1 MAKKQVP
8 VVVPVS
14 PLKAIVDKIA
24 DKADKTLGYSEE
36 VVNKVGA
43 GQEAQYTGLQSVYK
57 QKEANF
63 FDPYEDYVD
72 RNTLHGGQFSVEDL
86 NKIRAVNQSN
96 WQQAG
101 HAIGRVAVNIV
112 PQIIG
117 GISSMVDIPGYF
129 SAEHAAQNK
138 LVNWAQDLKKEVDED
153 WFPIYEENPGQSM
166 SMSDPAWWMS
176 RGSGL
181 VESVGSFIVQGM
193 VGGKLVSTGLKG
205 LGAIGGK
212 KLAQTVLGAQKS
224 KQLAGAGGALLN
236 ATMLNQAESVIDAT
250 QVFNDTYKQRL
261 KEGYDTPK
269 AKKAAAEAAS
279 MTMNLNKINILL
291 NLSSAAAF
299 LKPLGGSRNI
309 LKATSGIGKL
319 VELGK
324 ESGQEGLEELVNL
337 VAQKSGEAK
346 GKGKDYTLQNALE
359 DIGSMEGLE
368 SAFLGAIGGLAQTGA
383 TKASEYSKYG
393 AGNTVDENGNRISN
407 VTYEKGKYAEQQAVI
422 KDLKDRGVN
431 VTDVMKNFKDNLL
444 FQEKLFKAQEKGDT
458 AEVERLKEELF
469 ETQAIK
475 AFQSGTTEVLEN
487 LYQAEAEKDPA
498 EVGQEHIAKATDAIV
513 QLKEL
518 EKVYNNFEDYA
529 NVDEIFFNR
538 ANKNRIERNLKYAE
552 IVQKQADLQLNKDL
566 HTIAKKY
573 SYDREREVLIKK
585 DGEVVEVD
593 KKIDKIPLSYSATN
607 LEDNQG
613 HTEAEQA
620 VYNKFLE
627 EVQALPSYKAAES
640 NREELDKMNNVLLN
654 SDKEFATITSKEY
667 QIKAEERKIA
677 AATLKEAYAAISST
691 NSIAEV
697 EKLKETIAD
706 PAFKKAADAK
716 IADLKT
722 TNDIVA
728 KQKQVD
734 LTVSQMQ
741 QKIKT
746 ATLENIQELREE
758 VENAEL
764 SEKHKT
770 NLSQALDKQSR
781 KLNGIVETE
790 EDAEEDNPLAAFDAK
805 DPAEL
810 ANEVAAENAS
820 FETNLPKDLPNPNT
834 ETEDVEQGVADAATK
849 LATEDKTMIIG
860 EDSQGNLVYG
870 YSRSSEGHNRAAFLS
885 REFNQTEVTGRID
898 RDEIENSLDNLELL
912 DPDFLTAGTAL
923 NMQIDA
929 EYEGDKYDPTSNT
942 RQKTPWSLRE
952 AELRNQAEAQG
963 IPLTSL
969 PAYIAEVPIK
979 VTTENGDTVFYVH
992 DNAWYKEE
1000 NLSATAEEIA
1010 EDKAKNYKIREAI
1023 VKKGT
1028 PVKTKVSYKSFG
1040 KLFKT
1045 FDGKSMPVAEAMP
1058 DPNLIFAVGR
1068 NGTFELP
1075 GDASIILKGGTLLKS
1090 TAAEG
1095 RVYAIVKVGPK
1106 EYLPIPLERKPIS
1119 QEVIDS
1125 IMFAIEAHLTGDPE
1139 NAVVIAIAEKSGLDI
1154 TTNAGLTKYINQFM
1168 YLFPTKG
1175 KAGLENYL
1183 IAGGEGTSL
1192 KSNMP
1197 LISVTATGIE
1207 FGRPGVNMGSYTKP
1221 DGTKVVRR
1229 AIILSQNF
1237 KSKVGTA
1244 TNAAGL
1250 ETLRNLLQD
1259 SRYTPLS
1266 HTSRKDLS
1274 SDADSTL
1281 ILDADGATKT
1291 QKYSEQV
1298 KQSLET
1304 NILSVNI
1311 GTEEDPNWVYT
1322 IQPTILFDTAF
1333 AGIKEVKKAA
1343 VSIPKVQKTVQSNK
1357 KALEYKGVNPT
1368 VDLIVTRVVDG
1379 ETQVLLIKRGDNVEA
1394 EAGKLAFPGGF
1405 QDTAAKKGNKWKP
1418 GKETAEEAAIR
1429 ELKEETGLDLNKSSL
1444 PLLLLNVGTFNDQA
1458 RDPRNSA
1465 TSWVSST
1472 VFRVTLPENFDM
1484 STEVSGKDDAQEARW
1499 IPVSELSATD
1509 KSQFGFD
1516 HATILESEG
1525 LVSFKEAAPNT
1536 KRTITRK
1543 YVKLET
1549 PITDFSVEEQALLS
1563 NPTPTIEEYE
1573 AVVQKLE
1580 EYLKDTGNTLN
1591 LPIPNAKEIKS
1602 ILQDIKNSFEISDKE
1617 STPSD
1622 IESKK
1627 ADIERI
1633 KQEQEQIIELSR
1645 SINPGVTAANSYNDS
1660 INKGVWASKEEAI
1673 DAMNA
1678 EMEEVSDWIDSM
1690 VDAGIDVQEIINK
1703 VGTITQGKGKA
1714 SGKLL
1719 ASQRLNLYNFIKSK
1733 SKGEITDSLIDIIN
1747 SSEDQ
1752 INAKYNAKIAALGQ
1766 PTSNKTIETL
1776 RAEEQIELA
1785 KAIPNIADFI
1795 GSGPED
1801 TYGENQGNMPDDLYA
1816 IYKPIYD
1823 KYNKLITALSPSKPT
1838 AEEQVEELTGDAR
1851 IEAYAQDIIG
1861 SGQTLPAIE
1870 GALENFDL
1878 GSIPLQ
1884 VALDMGFSSLEEA
1897 KAAFVKA
1904 KEIFIANA
1912 KESKTITLPNGLTIK
1927 VDKNTLDTNAISDDE
1942 IDELIP
1948 EMTEEQLTAQKNEI
1962 DEMIV
1967 RGLDTATQ
1975 SSLISYLSADIITQT
1990 LAVKEVDGKQT
2001 VKVKPI
2007 LDKHLE
2013 ALKELSKFYKEQGLD
2028 NKAAR
2033 LDAIVDQFDKV
2044 RRLVN
2049 QNMSKFSTGGVSED
2063 VELDSNEEV
2072 SGLVRTNYTD
2082 DWAFTV
2088 SSKSTA
2094 SGDLKKFFSIVQAQ
2108 DEDGPMVNILGLP
2121 EIISY
2126 DIVYDTL
2133 HEILANKPADFGLM
2147 LDILELN
2154 IEKFPWIK
2162 SVITQLESAPEKIQ
2176 NEFVS
2181 DMTKHHINMQFIMW
2195 SKDYKGNYSL
2205 QKWSSNSS
2213 SIEQR
2218 LRSIWN
2224 SNLKGVATQSNL
2236 VAVDEDDEYVFNKN
2250 VGDNLINQ
2258 AKEWAKNPAEV
2269 TNDELAT
2276 WLGNFGIV
2284 LTDKTYED
2292 LRKGRFNNQG
2302 KKSWN
2307 ALFTHGAGIV
2317 RALSKSLDDVI
2328 KGEINFQ
2335 DAELLN
2341 DSSVKALAK
2350 LDASN
2355 NLNTFSNSFQAGG
2368 KTIYSYGNNNFLV
2381 NRMRDLTAYNDED
2394 GTFVNPE
2401 LIDSL
2406 KAISFTKNSTWLAEL
2421 TDTGAAG
2428 KAMRNNFRVNYL
2440 SLEALKKAF
2449 TKSQDN
2455 RKLNNLTTAEHEVA
2469 KIAFFQNVSGDNI
2482 NGEDRRIVDFFYPT
2496 MSDKTS
2502 MLTISTLARKLVL
2515 ENGQLSAQNLELLY
2529 ETLVTPEINRIRDN
2543 QATNIKGYEPN
2554 YFYFLHSLNELMITT
2569 GTDEAGTPIQ
2579 KSFLDIVKDKDDYIY
2594 SEEVKTAV
2602 LEEVRNTFNTLIE
2615 NKLADWEKLGIGK
2628 IITDDKGRVTDNF
2641 SFLDKEYMSK
2651 VANNGIGAART
2662 RYAAM
2667 DYVFNYLIAN
2677 AEAHKLFA
2685 GDPALYA
2692 KFNSEKTL
2700 EENLQET
2707 FINIGKRLAGDIA
2720 PGMELANS
2728 ANNKYYQIFLE
2739 DQEMESNNV
2748 KDSAQKEY
2756 FSKIIKDFAKN
2767 YSGIEGSDAQE
2778 YTTWKEHLYVMKQLG
2793 RLTKAQYE
2801 TCYKK
2806 LEGQSKG
2813 DFRES
2818 NKLTFK
2824 EMGMI
2829 MQPMK
2834 PVYVGNIASV
2844 EDNADRRIYIKS
2856 SSFPLLPE
2864 LTAGMQMDK
2873 IRKGLETFESKIGSR
2888 VTADGTPAF
2897 VRASFGTA
2905 NKVGAIPQLNDEE
2918 FKELKRNNSNA
2929 KRSAKVF
2936 NKDGNVVDNLVFSE
2950 DNALLLSRQNFRIQ
2964 QDVPYSRE
2972 KDYVNIGTQERKLLF
2987 VNTLDLE
2994 IEPGVK
3000 GEDLMA
3006 LYNQNYEELYQYAHE
3021 ELSKKLGLIQEI
3033 TTKND
3038 LTSLLELPF
3047 SEGITAGIF
3056 ERVSE
3061 LEEQVKAASP
3071 VKTVELYQDFA
3082 DEVGDN
3088 TLERVNF
3095 INKNFDSI
3103 VESLVTAKPEIFKDE
3118 NNEFKKCE

>member
-1 MAKKQVP
+1 MAKKQIP
-8 VVVPVS
+8 DNS
-14 PLKAIVDKIA
+14 LAAQIIA
-24 DKADKTLGYSEE
+24 NSAKADKTLTYDRE
-36 VVNKVGA
+36 VIAKVGA
-43 GQEAQYTGLQSVYK
+43 GKAGEYTGMQNVYE
-57 QKEANF
+57 QKDEHF

-72 RNTLHGGQFSVEDL
+72 KNTLRGGQFSIDEL

-96 WQQAG
+96 WEQAG
-101 HAIGRVAVNIV
+101 HAVGRVAVNIV
-112 PQIIG
+112 PQILG

-129 SAEHAAQNK
+129 SAEHAAQNQV
-138 LVNWAQDLKKEVDED
+138 VNWAQDLKKEVDED

-193 VGGKLVSTGLKG
+193 VGGKLVSAGLKG

-212 KLAQTVLGAQKS
+212 GLAQTIIGAQKS
-224 KQLAGAGGALLN
+224 KQLAGAGGALAN

-261 KEGYDTPK
+261 KEGWDRPK

-279 MTMNLNKINILL
+279 TTMNLNKINILL

-346 GKGKDYTLQNALE
+346 GKGKDYTLQNAME
-359 DIGSMEGLE
+359 DMGSMEGFE

-431 VTDVMKNFKDNLL
+431 VTDVMKDFKDNLL
-444 FQEKLFKAQEKGDT
+444 FQEKLFKAEEKGDT

-640 NREELDKMNNVLLN
+640 NRVELDKMNNVLLT
-654 SDKEFATITSKEY
+654 SDKEFANITSKEY
-667 QIKAEERKIA
+667 QIKAEERKATA
-677 AATLKEAYAAISST
+677 AAVKEAYATINST

-697 EKLKETIAD
+697 EKLKEAIAD

-722 TNDIVA
+722 TNDIAA

-770 NLSQALDKQSR
+770 NLSQALDKQAN

-790 EDAEEDNPLAAFDAK
+790 EDAEEDNPLAGFDAK

-870 YSRSSEGHNRAAFLS
+870 YSRSSEGYNRAAFLS

-912 DPDFLTAGTAL
+912 DPDFLNAGTAL

-1028 PVKTKVSYKSFG
+1028 PIKTKVSYKSFG

-1125 IMFAIEAHLTGDPE
+1125 VMFAIEAHLTGDPE

-1183 IAGGEGTSL
+1183 IAGGEGTTL

-1207 FGRPGVNMGSYTKP
+1207 FGRPGVNMGSYTKL

-1229 AIILSQNF
+1229 AIVLSQNF

-1343 VSIPKVQKTVQSNK
+1343 VSIPKVQKTAQSNK

-1368 VDLIVTRVVDG
+1368 VDLIVTRIVNG

-1405 QDTAAKKGNKWKP
+1405 QDTDAKKGNKWKP

-1484 STEVSGKDDAQEARW
+1484 STEVSGQDDAKDAQW
-1499 IPVSELSATD
+1499 IPVAELSATD

-1525 LVSFKEAAPNT
+1525 LVSFKEATPNT

-1549 PITDFSVEEQALLS
+1549 PITDFSAEEQALLS

-1591 LPIPNAKEIKS
+1591 LPIPNAKEVKS

-1617 STPSD
+1617 PQKAVTP
-1622 IESKK
+1622 
-1627 ADIERI
+1627 
-1633 KQEQEQIIELSR
+1633 
-1645 SINPGVTAANSYNDS
+1645 
-1660 INKGVWASKEEAI
+1660 
-1673 DAMNA
+1673 
-1678 EMEEVSDWIDSM
+1678 
-1690 VDAGIDVQEIINK
+1690 
-1703 VGTITQGKGKA
+1703 
-1714 SGKLL
+1714 
-1719 ASQRLNLYNFIKSK
+1719 
-1733 SKGEITDSLIDIIN
+1733 
-1747 SSEDQ
+1747 
-1752 INAKYNAKIAALGQ
+1752 
-1766 PTSNKTIETL
+1766 
-1776 RAEEQIELA
+1776 
-1785 KAIPNIADFI
+1785 
-1795 GSGPED
+1795 
-1801 TYGENQGNMPDDLYA
+1801 
-1816 IYKPIYD
+1816 
-1823 KYNKLITALSPSKPT
+1823 
-1838 AEEQVEELTGDAR
+1838 EEQVEELTGDAR

-1897 KAAFVKA
+1897 KAAFAKA
-1904 KEIFIANA
+1904 KEIFIANT

-1942 IDELIP
+1942 TDELIS
-1948 EMTEEQLTAQKNEI
+1948 EMTEEELEAQKNEI

-1990 LAVKEVDGKQT
+1990 LAAKEVDGKQT
-2001 VKVKPI
+2001 IKVKPI
-2007 LDKHLE
+2007 LDKHLD
-2013 ALKELSKFYKEQGLD
+2013 ALKELSKFYKEQGLT

-2094 SGDLKKFFSIVQAQ
+2094 SGDLKKFFSIIQAQ

-2126 DIVYDTL
+2126 DTVYDTL
-2133 HEILANKPADFGLM
+2133 HEVLANKPADFGLM

-2236 VAVDEDDEYVFNKN
+2236 VAVDEDDEYIFNKN

-2292 LRKGRFNNQG
+2292 LRKGKFSNQG

-2341 DSSVKALAK
+2341 DSAVKALAK

-2381 NRMRDLTAYNDED
+2381 NRMRDLTAYNDET

-2421 TDTGAAG
+2421 TDTGDAG

-2515 ENGQLSAQNLELLY
+2515 ENGQLSSQNLELLY

-2554 YFYFLHSLNELMITT
+2554 YFYFLHSLNNLMITT

-2594 SEEVKTAV
+2594 SKEVKTAV

-2692 KFNSEKTL
+2692 KFKKGKTL
-2700 EENLQET
+2700 QENLEET

-2793 RLTKAQYE
+2793 RLTKAQY
-2801 TCYKK
+2801 TTFYKK
-2806 LEGQSKG
+2806 LEAQSKG

-2818 NKLTFK
+2818 NKLTYK
-2824 EMGMI
+2824 EMGII

-2873 IRKGLETFESKIGSR
+2873 VRKGLETFESKIGSR

-2905 NKVGAIPQLNDEE
+2905 NKVGAI
-2918 FKELKRNNSNA
+2918 KNA
-2929 KRSAKVF
+2929 AKIF

-2972 KDYVNIGTQERKLLF
+2972 KNSVNIGTQERKLLF

-3056 ERVSE
+3056 ERVAE
-3061 LEEQVKAASP
+3061 LEEQVKTASP

-3103 VESLVTAKPEIFKDE
+3103 VDSLVAAKPEIFKDE
-3118 NNEFKKCE
+3118 NNEFKKC

>member
-86 NKIRAVNQSN
+86 NKIRATNQSN
-96 WQQAG
+96 WEQAG
-101 HAIGRVAVNIV
+101 HAVGRVAVNIV

-129 SAEHAAQNK
+129 SAEAAAQNK

-181 VESVGSFIVQGM
+181 VESVGAFLVQGM
-193 VGGKLVSTGLKG
+193 VGRKLVSTGLKG

-212 KLAQTVLGAQKS
+212 KLAQTIIGAQKS
-224 KQLAGAGGALLN
+224 KQFAGAGGALLN

-299 LKPLGGSRNI
+299 LKPLGGRRNI

-346 GKGKDYTLQNALE
+346 GKGKDYTLQNALQ

-393 AGNTVDENGNRISN
+393 AGNTLDENGNRISN

-538 ANKNRIERNLKYAE
+538 ANKNRVERNLKYVE

-585 DGEVVEVD
+585 DGKVVEVD

-677 AATLKEAYAAISST
+677 AATLKEAYATISST

-770 NLSQALDKQSR
+770 NLSQALDKQAN

-912 DPDFLTAGTAL
+912 DPDFLNAGTAL

-1045 FDGKSMPVAEAMP
+1045 FDGNSMPVAEAMP

-1125 IMFAIEAHLTGDPE
+1125 VMFAIEAHLTGDPE

-1183 IAGGEGTSL
+1183 IAGGEGTTL

-1229 AIILSQNF
+1229 AIVLSQNF

-1259 SRYTPLS
+1259 FRYTPLS
-1266 HTSRKDLS
+1266 YTSRKDLS

-1343 VSIPKVQKTVQSNK
+1343 VSIPKVQKTAQSNK

-1368 VDLIVTRVVDG
+1368 VDLIVTRIVNG

-1394 EAGKLAFPGGF
+1394 EAGKLTFPGGF

-1472 VFRVTLPENFDM
+1472 VFRVTLPENFDV
-1484 STEVSGKDDAQEARW
+1484 STEVSGKDDAKDAQW
-1499 IPVSELSATD
+1499 IPVSELSTTD

-1525 LVSFKEAAPNT
+1525 LVSFKEA
-1536 KRTITRK
+1536 
-1543 YVKLET
+1543 V
-1549 PITDFSVEEQALLS
+1549 
-1563 NPTPTIEEYE
+1563 
-1573 AVVQKLE
+1573 
-1580 EYLKDTGNTLN
+1580 
-1591 LPIPNAKEIKS
+1591 S
-1602 ILQDIKNSFEISDKE
+1602 IQ
-1617 STPSD
+1617 T
-1622 IESKK
+1622 
-1627 ADIERI
+1627 
-1633 KQEQEQIIELSR
+1633 
-1645 SINPGVTAANSYNDS
+1645 V
-1660 INKGVWASKEEAI
+1660 
-1673 DAMNA
+1673 
-1678 EMEEVSDWIDSM
+1678 
-1690 VDAGIDVQEIINK
+1690 
-1703 VGTITQGKGKA
+1703 
-1714 SGKLL
+1714 
-1719 ASQRLNLYNFIKSK
+1719 
-1733 SKGEITDSLIDIIN
+1733 
-1747 SSEDQ
+1747 
-1752 INAKYNAKIAALGQ
+1752 
-1766 PTSNKTIETL
+1766 ETL
-1776 RAEEQIELA
+1776 RAEEQVELA
-1785 KAIPNIADFI
+1785 KAIPNIANY
-1795 GSGPED
+1795 PD
-1801 TYGENQGNMPDDLYA
+1801 TYGEKQGNMPDDLYA

-1823 KYNKLITALSPSKPT
+1823 KYNKLITALSSSKPT

-1861 SGQTLPAIE
+1861 SGQTLTAIE
-1870 GALENFDL
+1870 STLENFDL
-1878 GSIPLQ
+1878 GAIPLQ
-1884 VALDMGFSSLEEA
+1884 VVIDAKFSSLEEA
-1897 KAAFVKA
+1897 KAAFAKA

-2094 SGDLKKFFSIVQAQ
+2094 SGDLKKFFSIIQAQ

-2126 DIVYDTL
+2126 DTVYDTL

-2213 SIEQR
+2213 STEQR

-2236 VAVDEDDEYVFNKN
+2236 IAVDEDDEYVFNKN
-2250 VGDNLINQ
+2250 VGDSLINQ

-2368 KTIYSYGNNNFLV
+2368 KTIFSYGNNNFLV
-2381 NRMRDLTAYNDED
+2381 NRMRDLTVYNDED

-2455 RKLNNLTTAEHEVA
+2455 RKLNNLTTTEHEVA
-2469 KIAFFQNVSGDNI
+2469 KIAFFQNVSGDTI

-2515 ENGQLSAQNLELLY
+2515 ENGQLSSQNLELLY

-2554 YFYFLHSLNELMITT
+2554 YFYFLHSLNNLMITT

-2692 KFNSEKTL
+2692 KFKKGKTL
-2700 EENLQET
+2700 QENLEET

-2801 TCYKK
+2801 ACYKK
-2806 LEGQSKG
+2806 LEAQSRG

-2824 EMGMI
+2824 EIGMI

-2905 NKVGAIPQLNDEE
+2905 NKVGAI
-2918 FKELKRNNSNA
+2918 KNA
-2929 KRSAKVF
+2929 AKIF

-2972 KDYVNIGTQERKLLF
+2972 KASVNIGTQERKLLF

-3021 ELSKKLGLIQEI
+3021 NLSKKLGLIQEI